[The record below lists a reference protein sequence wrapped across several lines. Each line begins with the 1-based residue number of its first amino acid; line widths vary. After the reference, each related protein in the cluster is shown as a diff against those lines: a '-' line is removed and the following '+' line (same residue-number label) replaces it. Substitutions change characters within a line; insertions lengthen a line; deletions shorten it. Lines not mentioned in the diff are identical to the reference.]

1 MGDDH
6 AVTEECMDVG
16 EEGRGL
22 RVRVRR
28 REQPTAEEVREHNVL
43 HHPYRSW
50 CPWCVGARAPDR
62 QHREANNN
70 EDSRLRSEVALDY
83 AFLRDTAKGPS
94 ATLPAGKDRRTGTF
108 IGHIVPFKGAG
119 LTWVVE
125 QLIRDFRRLGYYGE
139 VTLRGDQ
146 EPAIR
151 DLLKAVAEHRAPA
164 HTVVEHSPAYDSRA
178 NGFVERSVRSL
189 EEMIRTHKL
198 ALESRVKAKIPVE
211 HKIMAWVVEFA
222 TDVLNKFLVGRDGRT
237 AYERTKGKKFRGEV
251 FRFAQP
257 IMLRVAGPP

>member
-62 QHREANNN
+62 QHREAKNP

-94 ATLPAGKDRRTGTF
+94 ATLLAGKDRRTGTF
-108 IGHIVPFKGAG
+108 IGHIVPLKGAG

-139 VTLRGDQ
+139 LTLRGVKNQ
-146 EPAIR
+146 RFVIYSKQLLNIVRQLIR
-151 DLLKAVAEHRAPA
+151 WWNILPPTTAV
-164 HTVVEHSPAYDSRA
+164 
-178 NGFVERSVRSL
+178 
-189 EEMIRTHKL
+189 
-198 ALESRVKAKIPVE
+198 
-211 HKIMAWVVEFA
+211 
-222 TDVLNKFLVGRDGRT
+222 RT
-237 AYERTKGKKFRGEV
+237 AS
-251 FRFAQP
+251 
-257 IMLRVAGPP
+257 